1 MDSDLRELERVIG
14 TTLEHHEHISIL
26 EAGCGSMSRIR
37 LRQTARLI
45 GIDISQ
51 KQLERN
57 TELHEKILG
66 DLETYPL
73 ALNTYDMII
82 CWDVLEHLSH
92 PGKALRNF
100 SRAVAEGGII
110 VLASPNVM
118 TLRGFATKFTPHW
131 FHVWFYRNIYGIKD
145 AGKDD
150 NCPFKSYHRFA
161 IAPRALLSYAKNEGL
176 SVEFWKTY
184 DFDEVQKFN
193 PILSTAWGIANAAAS
208 ILSFGRIQ
216 NDSHKAFMMV
226 LRKPGSPKR
235 PAAQGE
241 SARRELSDGVK

>member
-1 MDSDLRELERVIG
+1 MDSDLRELERVIER
-14 TTLEHHEHISIL
+14 TLEHHDHISIL

-37 LRQTARLI
+37 FRQTARLI

-51 KQLERN
+51 KQLDRN

-73 ALNTYDMII
+73 SPNTYDMII

-100 SRAVAEGGII
+100 SVAVAVGGII

-118 TLRGFATKFTPHW
+118 TLRGFVTKFTPHW
-131 FHVWFYRNIYGIKD
+131 FHVWFYRYIYGMKD
-145 AGKDD
+145 AGKNDSW
-150 NCPFKSYHRFA
+150 PFKSYHRFA
-161 IAPRALLSYAKNEGL
+161 IAPGALLSFAKREGL

-193 PILSTAWGIANAAAS
+193 PLLAAAWGFANVAAG

-216 NDSHKAFMMV
+216 NDTHKAFMMV
-226 LRKPGSPKR
+226 LRKPGSQEMQAP
-235 PAAQGE
+235 QGE
-241 SARRELSDGVK
+241 HAGRELSNRVK